1 MIGGMFQRL
10 GVILMILDQISDI
23 FYITQSKFGS
33 TALYWLVFSF
43 ILAQPLAITILII
56 SIEDNRGYTS
66 YANQLKD
73 KMSQRW
79 ERIFV
84 EIPLVAVAVWPIFM
98 IAVYILLTFH
108 IIIIWSKLSFSPG
121 FQRRYFAG
129 EQDVRIQKLFIWV
142 HCLQMSLEDLPQL
155 IIQGINNSWTDSWSQ
170 TINIISYVLA
180 FASIIYG
187 SYKVVFKYTDY
198 AKVEGDSNDEE

>member
-10 GVILMILDQISDI
+10 GVILMIFDQISDI
-23 FYITQSKFGS
+23 LYISQSKFGS

-43 ILAQPLAITILII
+43 ILAQPLAIMILII
-56 SIEDNRGYTS
+56 YIEDTRGYTS
-66 YANQLKD
+66 YANQVKD

-121 FQRRYFAG
+121 FQRRYFAN

-198 AKVEGDSNDEE
+198 AKVEGDTNDEE